1 MSNDTLLTL
10 ITIAG
15 TFGVLAALWLAFM
28 LIYGTRLRNRDRAIE
43 ERLGLIV
50 ATDSPRRVLRLWHD
64 DHFEETVVGTGRPS
78 RSMIARIKQ
87 LHEDAGIQTDPM
99 AATAMVIG
107 GALFVGVAIYMVI
120 PNPIFAIVAPF
131 FIVLAYFWI
140 LGFRVGKRSGIFD
153 NQIVASLELIARSL
167 RAGHPLLASF
177 HLITEEVEEPMRG
190 IFAEILQQQNMG
202 VSLEEALQRVAAQ
215 STSSDLKL
223 FATAVSIQ
231 LRSGGNLADVMDR
244 LSFVIRDR
252 IRLGRRVKVLTAQT
266 NLSKRILLGFPFVM
280 FFIIN
285 IINPEYAAILTDT
298 PTGNK
303 LLVAGAVM
311 MVFGSYVMNKLAVLK
326 Y

>member
-1 MSNDTLLTL
+1 MSNQTLLTL

-28 LIYGTRLRNRDRAIE
+28 LVYGTRLRNRDRAIE

-64 DHFEETVVGTGRPS
+64 DHFEETIVGTGRPS
-78 RSMIARIKQ
+78 QSTLAKLRR
-87 LHEDAGIQTDPM
+87 LHEDAGVQTDPTVAM
-99 AATAMVIG
+99 AMMLG
-107 GALFVGVAIYMVI
+107 GAMLAGVSVFVLMGNVLFAAM
-120 PNPIFAIVAPF
+120 APF
-131 FIVLAYFWI
+131 LIVMGYFWV
-140 LGFRVGKRSGIFD
+140 LGFRAQKRSGVFD

-177 HLITEEVEEPMRG
+177 HLITEEVDDPMRS
-190 IFAEILQQQNMG
+190 IFAEILQQQHMG

-215 STSSDLKL
+215 SASSDLKL

-285 IINPEYAAILTDT
+285 IINPEYAALLTDT
-298 PTGNK
+298 TTGNK
-303 LLVAGAVM
+303 LLVVGGVM
-311 MVFGSYVMNKLAVLK
+311 MMFGSYVMNKLAVLK